1 VRRKAACYRC
11 RKGNTGVPQTIAS
24 WLKAKKTTRSV
35 SSIPENLNKPR
46 TSRTSRG
53 LLQSQQTRRST
64 QRRLTL
70 TPTHSAIT
78 PTQPVTRTISQPSDI
93 AATSC
98 QIVSLPSTSKPS
110 ATTVDPDSGTEE
122 VGCTTSLNNKV
133 GKELNVE
140 VINTLFHERTICR
153 VKFSQDGKY
162 LAAGCLDGKAYV
174 YDISEGGILLWHV
187 LDSVPL
193 ELSLICST
201 YPVFSRICLRK
212 RAISTPYV
220 SAMTESTSPPVHR
233 RDTSM

>member
-1 VRRKAACYRC
+1 VRRKAACDRC

-35 SSIPENLNKPR
+35 SSIPENLNRPR

-53 LLQSQQTRRST
+53 PLPSQQTRRST

-78 PTQPVTRTISQPSDI
+78 PTQSVTRTISQPSDI
-93 AATSC
+93 AVTSC

-110 ATTVDPDSGTEE
+110 ATTVDPDSGM
-122 VGCTTSLNNKV
+122 
-133 GKELNVE
+133 E

-220 SAMTESTSPPVHR
+220 SAMTEVPRHR
-233 RDTSM
+233 FIGGIHLCKPFL